1 MIAHTTINDLLENR
15 KSLYFTI
22 ALSILYVLPLLI
34 ANVYYQDDHA
44 RAMYA
49 HGWSHDGRFINNWI
63 NKLITLSNFKFSLYP
78 VTLILS
84 ALLLGVSGYVLCG
97 LWKVEYTKNLK
108 WSSLLLLISPFYLA
122 NLPYR
127 YDALFMSLSI
137 FVLII
142 PYAYF
147 YKKKHFLLISILCFY
162 LSLGMYEPSVSIY
175 LMVGVVFIYQFLEK
189 NDFRKAFIYIG
200 LMIIACLVGYLF
212 YHFTKLGLNINAY
225 NERIQL
231 VFFQPNYQFLIKE
244 KLLMFY
250 EIYSLLYNDKY
261 YYMMLILLIPIISV
275 AQLIIQKKSFFYIS
289 KIFLLRGCLL
299 AVCFMLFIGPNVLI
313 KADYLPL
320 RALPAFGVFTF
331 ILVCFLREFKG
342 AYLFFFRLLLVLN
355 TLYCFNLMAQTAN
368 ALYNQKQYQEMFV
381 YDLNSV
387 VRTYDVKKISYKGEI
402 GYARKSYKIFEQFPF
417 IKTIVQR
424 EIGASAWFSQDV
436 LSFSGIQE
444 IVEFIPYDPQI
455 ENYELVFKSY
465 VYNLYIV
472 HEGHFL
478 IEFN

>member
-1 MIAHTTINDLLENR
+1 MIAHTTINDLLENK
-15 KSLYFTI
+15 KSLYFTV

-84 ALLLGVSGYVLCG
+84 ALLLGLSGYVLCG

-142 PYAYF
+142 PYVYF

-212 YHFTKLGLNINAY
+212 YHFTKLGLNINAH

-250 EIYSLLYNDKY
+250 ENEAAAITEIFITNKDLNEEITKENFWDCIDLSVTEEQVDFVTSNAVSIAQSKIQPECIPLVVYDDDLMVGFIMYCIDEDDGEYWIYRMMIDRKYQSKGYGKKALSKLLEIIKEDKNHDKVFLGVHKESSY
-261 YYMMLILLIPIISV
+261 AIKLY
-275 AQLIIQKKSFFYIS
+275 KSFGF
-289 KIFLLRGCLL
+289 
-299 AVCFMLFIGPNVLI
+299 
-313 KADYLPL
+313 
-320 RALPAFGVFTF
+320 
-331 ILVCFLREFKG
+331 
-342 AYLFFFRLLLVLN
+342 
-355 TLYCFNLMAQTAN
+355 
-368 ALYNQKQYQEMFV
+368 
-381 YDLNSV
+381 
-387 VRTYDVKKISYKGEI
+387 
-402 GYARKSYKIFEQFPF
+402 
-417 IKTIVQR
+417 
-424 EIGASAWFSQDV
+424 
-436 LSFSGIQE
+436 
-444 IVEFIPYDPQI
+444 
-455 ENYELVFKSY
+455 
-465 VYNLYIV
+465 
-472 HEGHFL
+472 
-478 IEFN
+478 EFNGQVFGKEHIMRLDY